1 MGWNMHDRY
10 FLTTR
15 IMNNRVYATC
25 VYVQELADV
34 RESSSGTFY
43 FGAGTFS
50 TVKYENNEIELVEVE
65 GAEVFHDTCSYGA

>member
-1 MGWNMHDRY
+1 MCTQR
-10 FLTTR
+10 
-15 IMNNRVYATC
+15 

-43 FGAGTFS
+43 FGTGTFS

-65 GAEVFHDTCSYGA
+65 GAEVFHDTCSYKQQ